1 MEKSRRIVVGSVR
14 EIAGRRIV
22 PVAELSFTRHGDAV
36 IGQAA
41 LKALVVQEDGETYAL
56 GLAGEIPLEALLL
69 EVPDLKTR
77 LLQASTAPP

>member
-22 PVAELSFTRHGDAV
+22 PVAELSFTRQGDAV